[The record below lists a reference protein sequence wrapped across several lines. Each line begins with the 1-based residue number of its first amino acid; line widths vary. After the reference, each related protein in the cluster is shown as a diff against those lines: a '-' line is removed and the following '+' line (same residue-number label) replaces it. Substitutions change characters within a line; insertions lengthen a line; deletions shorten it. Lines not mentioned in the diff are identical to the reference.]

1 MHVCVSIWTLPQM
14 KSYLC
19 CLVLSSLAVSSQ
31 LGLEDVFF
39 SPQDQ
44 TVREGD
50 AVFFRCVSGESS
62 PPAGVT
68 WLKDGKVVN
77 RGRQIQ
83 GEYGGG
89 HQKKTSGTLHL
100 YNVTLE
106 DDGTYVCVTHNPSL
120 NISNNSK
127 AAKLTV
133 QGVPRRLQIVQ
144 GPDNITVAMGTEI
157 SMHCAVH
164 GFPVPMVH
172 WFKNGCHLT
181 NCSAS
186 FSLHNN
192 GQLLTFRNVTQEDEG
207 SYHCEVSNQK
217 ETIKSQPAFL
227 LPAEMD
233 WSFEQQPV
241 NQTVTRGEN
250 VTVTCRPPHSRPA
263 AQVSWF
269 KNNQLLT
276 PTAPDAVLPSGDLFF
291 HSIQEIDSG
300 SYFCRASNIH
310 LHRFLTSRRAT
321 LTVLAPPSVTLWP
334 QLLTVPMGARVLLEC
349 QVSGHPLPTISWIK
363 RGHSKQTGG
372 KVALGLKN
380 ATLHIPSA
388 RSYDEGVYVCEASNP
403 LGHSRSTAT
412 LRVAV
417 SPVIVNFAGQ
427 LSCRVGTSVVL
438 PCRAVGILPIMYTWT
453 RGRAETQSPISPSED
468 THIDEDGA
476 LHISNV
482 QWPDGGEYY
491 CAAENRAGRQQRRT
505 ILTVTDEDP
514 PADRG
519 QQTPLVLSDSIST
532 NKELPVHSDSLTKHH
547 QTTRNPYV
555 EETPHEETTCSSSIC
570 ETTTNAATTFSPLSS
585 GAVAELTMSRGS
597 HLSPQHLIQPTTN
610 PTQLLATQMQHPVL
624 TPPPHPHFQSVDHP
638 TPTVTDAPVTHN
650 QSLLV
655 ARSHQKVEVLSST
668 LQYQLTESQVQLAS
682 SRTNFPHQ
690 VIDELLTSPD
700 SPGSNIHAGSVAS
713 QTTEPV
719 AETSPTQPPSK
730 LPVSGP
736 LGFLKFDSYLQTPA
750 LNPATQTISGSVIQ
764 SSHSQSHRMVTESP
778 FYQSDQEPTT
788 TLISQTKLEPPSHLL
803 HPQSSPAP
811 SQTPHTHPL
820 QFFRFLPKFHLE
832 LLTTEP
838 HLLSTQPPPS
848 SITTPQTDQV
858 QSSTTEPYPTIS
870 TLPQTQ
876 HPPSPTQ
883 HPHPSIST
891 IHPHG
896 QTSDPSPLDPEIP
909 IVPQLNISDQA
920 QPNVTQQGDPTK
932 SVNNTK
938 LTEWLK
944 RNTSQSPMTS
954 NDARVTQQSPS
965 WLPLV
970 EKHDIPIV
978 VGVGVSLAFIFITV
992 TFYAV
997 VQKNEAAPINRAG
1010 QTLLAAPCIKA
1021 QRNVGVPERTTE
1033 RRAAGRTYE
1042 NRAFEDDDCVAVI
1055 EQSPNTSDT
1064 RARPPGPSLVTVQ
1077 MEPTFKDLQEDT
1089 QAALDNH
1096 SVTVETYPEPILD
1109 TKIDPEEEKRY
1120 SLSQPSIQLQSS
1132 EDWTSNRGDDLGLCH
1147 DALPPPSSLPS
1158 RSPSPSPPC
1167 RREEGLRSSVTLQS
1181 AERCVAPIHHSLSV
1195 SHGNPPLLLSH
1206 HVSLGLT
1213 TVAVDVHFY
1222 PAATASTA
1230 GGSSSHISTV
1240 STSTSVTAP
1249 LFSPPLVNS
1258 RESNQS
1264 TARSHK

>member
-1 MHVCVSIWTLPQM
+1 MHVCISIWTLPQM

-19 CLVLSSLAVSSQ
+19 LLVLSSLAVSSQ

-50 AVFFRCVSGESS
+50 TVFFRCVSGESS
-62 PPAGVT
+62 SPASIT
-68 WLKDGKVVN
+68 WLKDGKVVT

-100 YNVTLE
+100 SNITLE
-106 DDGTYVCVTHNPSL
+106 DDGTYVCVTHNPSV
-120 NISNNSK
+120 NISNKSK
-127 AAKLTV
+127 PAKLTV
-133 QGVPRRLQIVQ
+133 QGVPRRLQIIQ

-157 SMHCAVH
+157 SMHCAVR

-172 WFKNGCHLT
+172 WFKNGCSLT

-192 GQLLTFRNVTQEDEG
+192 GQLLTFRNVTKEDEG
-207 SYHCEVSNQK
+207 SYHCEASNQK

-233 WSFEQQPV
+233 WSFVQQPV
-241 NQTVTRGEN
+241 NLTVKRGQN

-276 PTAPDAVLPSGDLFF
+276 PTAPDDVLPSGDLFF
-291 HSIQEIDSG
+291 YSIQETDSG
-300 SYFCRASNIH
+300 RYFCRASNIH
-310 LHRFLTSRRAT
+310 LQRFLSSRRAT

-334 QLLTVPMGARVLLEC
+334 QLLTVPVGARVVLEC

-380 ATLHIPSA
+380 ATIHIPSA
-388 RSYDEGVYVCEASNP
+388 RSYDEGVYVCEATNT
-403 LGHSRSTAT
+403 LGQSRSTAT

-417 SPVIVNFAGQ
+417 SPIIVNFAGQ
-427 LSCRVGTSVVL
+427 LSCRVGTAAVL
-438 PCRAVGILPIMYTWT
+438 PCRAVGILPITYSWT
-453 RGRAETQSPISPSED
+453 RGRAETPISPSED

-476 LHISNV
+476 LRISDV

-491 CAAENRAGRQQRRT
+491 CTAENRAGRQQRRT
-505 ILTVTDEDP
+505 ILTVTDH

-519 QQTPLVLSDSIST
+519 QQTRLVLSDSISM
-532 NKELPVHSDSLTKHH
+532 NKELPVSSDSRVKHH

-555 EETPHEETTCSSSIC
+555 EETMHEKTTCSSSFC
-570 ETTTNAATTFSPLSS
+570 EATTNAATTFSPLSR
-585 GAVAELTMSRGS
+585 GAVVELMSQGS
-597 HLSPQHLIQPTTN
+597 RLSPQPLILPTTN
-610 PTQLLATQMQHPVL
+610 PTQLLATKMQHPVL
-624 TPPPHPHFQSVDHP
+624 TTPPHPNFQSVARHNRL
-638 TPTVTDAPVTHN
+638 TVTDAPITHN
-650 QSLLV
+650 QSLSV
-655 ARSHQKVEVLSST
+655 RRSHQKVKLSSST
-668 LQYQLTESQVQLAS
+668 VQYQLAESQFHLAS
-682 SRTNFPHQ
+682 SRTNSPHQ
-690 VIDELLTSPD
+690 VIEELLTSPD
-700 SPGSNIHAGSVAS
+700 SQVSKIHAGSVAT

-719 AETSPTQPPSK
+719 TETSLTQSQSK
-730 LPVSGP
+730 LPVRGP
-736 LGFLKFDSYLQTPA
+736 LGFLKLDSYLQTPA
-750 LNPATQTISGSVIQ
+750 PNPATQTISSHSGSGIQ
-764 SSHSQSHRMVTESP
+764 SSQGQSQQLVTESQ

-788 TLISQTKLEPPSHLL
+788 TLISQTKLETPSHLL
-803 HPQSSPAP
+803 HPQPSPAP
-811 SQTPHTHPL
+811 SQIPQTHPL

-832 LLTTEP
+832 LSTTQL
-838 HLLSTQPPPS
+838 HLLSTQAPPS
-848 SITTPQTDQV
+848 SVTTPQIDHV
-858 QSSTTEPYPTIS
+858 QSSTTEPYPAIS
-870 TLPQTQ
+870 TQHQPSSTQ
-876 HPPSPTQ
+876 PAHF
-883 HPHPSIST
+883 SIST
-891 IHPHG
+891 IHPHD
-896 QTSDPSPLDPEIP
+896 QTYDPPTLVPEIL
-909 IVPQLNISDQA
+909 IVPQLNMSDQA
-920 QPNVTQQGDPTK
+920 RLNVTQQGDPTK
-932 SVNNTK
+932 SVNDTE
-938 LTEWLK
+938 LTEWRK
-944 RNTSQSPMTS
+944 RNTSQSPTTS

-965 WLPLV
+965 WLPVV

-992 TFYAV
+992 TFYSV
-997 VQKNEAAPINRAG
+997 VQKNEAAPTNRA
-1010 QTLLAAPCIKA
+1010 A
-1021 QRNVGVPERTTE
+1021 QRNLGVPSRHAE

-1077 MEPTFKDLQEDT
+1077 MEPTFEDLQEDT
-1089 QAALDNH
+1089 QPALDNH

-1109 TKIDPEEEKRY
+1109 TKIDPSLEEEKRY
-1120 SLSQPSIQLQSS
+1120 SLSQPSIQLQST

-1158 RSPSPSPPC
+1158 PSPSPSPPF
-1167 RREEGLRSSVTLQS
+1167 RREEGLHSSVTLQS
-1181 AERCVAPIHHSLSV
+1181 PEQCVAPIHHSLSV
-1195 SHGNPPLLLSH
+1195 SHGNSPLLLSH

-1222 PAATASTA
+1222 PAATASMA
-1230 GGSSSHISTV
+1230 VGSSTHISSV

-1258 RESNQS
+1258 RETDQS